1 MTQGEPAAAEGRCDP
16 FLAAQRKPVSGGQHR
31 AEGGIEMKRII
42 LLLAAAILPLP
53 GFAQTPQPAPVLT
66 PGTSNTWNLDWDGI
80 TGRTYFLQHSDNLIE
95 WQYFPLIES
104 GAGQN
109 IGWGFSSSADR
120 FFVRL
125 RYTDQPTSDPDNDD
139 FDSDGLTNWQEVDA
153 YHTDPFDDDTDGDT
167 LIDGWEVAYSLDPN
181 DDGSVNVNN
190 GASGDPDGDGSSN
203 AQEQQ
208 NNTDAADSDSDDDGV
223 NDGDEATNNTD
234 PNDPDSDDDG
244 LTDGEEI
251 AEGTD
256 PNNPDSDGDGISDG
270 GETDQGTDPNDPD
283 DTPDAE
289 WFILTGDLEEDSA
302 KTRNRTVNI
311 PAGQKALIVIAVASA
326 EYPTYT
332 GDGSE
337 FNDTLAWNVSPSGGQ
352 ALTGSIDVNSRHG
365 DWQTAEAEGIEVAGF
380 SPAHIEA
387 YRTYD
392 APEAS
397 VLSIPMELTAT
408 NIGDGALPS
417 TVMVGGVYRRR
428 MHSPFSDQW

>member
-1 MTQGEPAAAEGRCDP
+1 MATPDRGRNRDEADSSYP
-16 FLAAQRKPVSGGQHR
+16 LGSDSAGSGLLPDTTAR
-31 AEGGIEMKRII
+31 AR
-42 LLLAAAILPLP
+42 AY
-53 GFAQTPQPAPVLT
+53 T
-66 PGTSNTWNLDWDGI
+66 GTSNTWNLDWDGI
-80 TGRTYFLQHSDNLIE
+80 NGRTYFLQHSDNLIE

-104 GAGQN
+104 GAGQS

-153 YHTDPFDDDTDGDT
+153 YHTDPFDEDSDGDT
-167 LIDGWEVAYSLDPN
+167 LIDGWEVAYSIDPN

-208 NNTDAADSDSDDDGV
+208 NNTDAANSDSDDDGV

-251 AEGTD
+251 DEGTD

-289 WFILTGDLEEDSA
+289 WFILTGDLEEDAA
-302 KTRNRTVNI
+302 KTRNRTVTI
-311 PAGQKALIVIAVASA
+311 PAGQKALGSSA
-326 EYPTYT
+326 E
-332 GDGSE
+332 
-337 FNDTLAWNVSPSGGQ
+337 FVWIL
-352 ALTGSIDVNSRHG
+352 
-365 DWQTAEAEGIEVAGF
+365 
-380 SPAHIEA
+380 
-387 YRTYD
+387 
-392 APEAS
+392 
-397 VLSIPMELTAT
+397 
-408 NIGDGALPS
+408 
-417 TVMVGGVYRRR
+417 
-428 MHSPFSDQW
+428 